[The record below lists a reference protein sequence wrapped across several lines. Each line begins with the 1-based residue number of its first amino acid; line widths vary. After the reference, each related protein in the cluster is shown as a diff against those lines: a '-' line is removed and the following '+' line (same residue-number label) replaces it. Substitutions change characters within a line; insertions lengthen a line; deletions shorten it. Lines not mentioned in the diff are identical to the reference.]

1 MSLTIM
7 DTLEGQDND
16 VIIEVCIKQ
25 LCQIVIV
32 PNNRKNNFQPLKI
45 TANKP
50 IKSFISN
57 KNNASEAALHMLS

>member
-1 MSLTIM
+1 MNESLKYSTDQMSLTIM

-25 LCQIVIV
+25 FYQIAIV

-45 TANKP
+45 TC
-50 IKSFISN
+50 
-57 KNNASEAALHMLS
+57 